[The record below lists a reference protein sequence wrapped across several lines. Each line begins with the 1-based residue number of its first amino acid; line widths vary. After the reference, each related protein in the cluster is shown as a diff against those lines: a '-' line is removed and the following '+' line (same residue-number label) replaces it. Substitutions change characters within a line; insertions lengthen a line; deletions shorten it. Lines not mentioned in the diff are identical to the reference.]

1 MILNKLINNFKELD
15 LMHFFFDLTFYI
27 LGIIA
32 FYNNYTLFPVPLI
45 SMVALTKYK
54 QFYKRNK
61 AREISQHLIEFLNY
75 INSNLS
81 IGMSFEQ
88 AILSYEKDHFSTFDH
103 EMKAKFE
110 KLINAIKMGMS
121 RDQLL
126 SILETVFPIRDTK
139 RFSTMLRQSMRTG
152 ANQSFIVS
160 ITLDKL
166 YVKHRTE
173 SEIELILFQKK
184 TEQMILC
191 IAPMFIILMIRQ
203 MSPEYLTPL
212 YSSLLGHIIMTISF
226 TLLILMKVISRK
238 IIQIEI

>member
-1 MILNKLINNFKELD
+1 MNLSKFVISLKEVD
-15 LMHFFFDLTFYI
+15 NMHFFFDLIFYI

-32 FYNNYTLFPVPLI
+32 FYNNPILIPLPI
-45 SMVALTKYK
+45 ILMLILAKYK
-54 QFYKRNK
+54 HFYKRNN

-88 AILSYEKDHFSTFDH
+88 AILAYEKDHFSSFDQD
-103 EMKAKFE
+103 MKLKFE

-126 SILETVFPIRDTK
+126 SILETVFPIKDTK
-139 RFSTMLRQSMRTG
+139 RFSTMVRQSMKTG

-173 SEIELILFQKK
+173 SEIEMILFQKK

-203 MSPEYLTPL
+203 MSPEYLLPM
-212 YSSLLGHIIMTISF
+212 YSSLLGHTIMSVSFSLLIIMKIIS
-226 TLLILMKVISRK
+226 KK